1 MTLILSFLENIHNI
15 WLFWNDVTR
24 VELTISIAGA
34 IFFLSTSQNHQYFYL
49 RQMALSHISFSIWK
63 KKSDVN
69 CNNKPK
75 LTCQFRFKW
84 ISNSLSTNQTALHKH
99 FTFQLRKRSSSYTF
113 SIRHSLIKWE
123 NVKWLD
129 ISPFPA
135 IHHAVFKRNYVKL
148 VQVIF
153 S

>member
-1 MTLILSFLENIHNI
+1 MNLIPSFLENINNI
-15 WLFWNDVTR
+15 WLFGNDVTR
-24 VELTISIAGA
+24 VDILNSGCH
-34 IFFLSTSQNHQYFYL
+34 FLSTSQNRQYFYL

-84 ISNSLSTNQTALHKH
+84 ISNSLSTNQTALHKN
-99 FTFQLRKRSSSYTF
+99 FTFQLRKRSSSNTF

-123 NVKWLD
+123 NVKWLH

-135 IHHAVFKRNYVKL
+135 IHHAVFKRNYVEL
-148 VQVIF
+148 VQAIF